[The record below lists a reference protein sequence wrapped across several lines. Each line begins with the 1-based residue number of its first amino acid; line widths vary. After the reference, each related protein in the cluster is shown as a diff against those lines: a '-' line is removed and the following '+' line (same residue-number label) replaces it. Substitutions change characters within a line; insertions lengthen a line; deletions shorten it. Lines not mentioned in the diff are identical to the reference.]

1 MDYTK
6 ALNAYREREMAV
18 LEGLDLNS
26 ISCVMNILEDARLQG
41 KKIFTH
47 KKFESL
53 TEREI
58 DILKLIAQGKTTQE
72 ISSYLE
78 ISPLTVATHVKNIFG
93 KMQVRTRA
101 QAVRYA
107 MLTGII

>member
-41 KKIFTH
+41 KKNLH
-47 KKFESL
+47 L
-53 TEREI
+53 W
-58 DILKLIAQGKTTQE
+58 
-72 ISSYLE
+72 
-78 ISPLTVATHVKNIFG
+78 
-93 KMQVRTRA
+93 
-101 QAVRYA
+101 
-107 MLTGII
+107 

>member
-41 KKIFTH
+41 KKSSFVVMVDRLQRQAIIVVT
-47 KKFESL
+47 
-53 TEREI
+53 
-58 DILKLIAQGKTTQE
+58 LIR
-72 ISSYLE
+72 
-78 ISPLTVATHVKNIFG
+78 V
-93 KMQVRTRA
+93 
-101 QAVRYA
+101 
-107 MLTGII
+107 